1 MIDKDLEFLSECS
14 NDKLLVLTDYLVF
27 DKDGK
32 KRLTESLSNT
42 KEFTRNYPDNL
53 KEILPQ
59 VIDEFQ
65 HFGGNSLMNLIR
77 KHGVNYR
84 TILEDVCDRYKVN
97 YNKSNSTEQL
107 ETYLLQKVLIT
118 AVDKM
123 SDEDLSHIN
132 AKYDKEQLRQAIL
145 DGNAMAPAFL
155 GMATLLISQ
164 LSKAAAVKIAAVLAG
179 GALARIVAF
188 ANPILAVFAA
198 AWQVNDF
205 LGPAYRVTVPF
216 VLTIAYYRKT
226 YLLTDEELKNILK

>member
-1 MIDKDLEFLSECS
+1 MIDKDLEFLSDCS
-14 NDKLLVLTDYLVF
+14 NDQLLVLTDYLVF
-27 DKDGK
+27 DEKGN
-32 KRLTESLSNT
+32 KRLTESLSKK
-42 KEFTRNYPDNL
+42 KEFVRNYPDNL
-53 KEILPQ
+53 KEILPL

-77 KHGVNYR
+77 NHGADYR
-84 TILEDVCDRYKVN
+84 TVLEDVCDREKVN

-123 SDEDLSHIN
+123 TEEDLSHIY
-132 AKYDKEQLRQAIL
+132 AKYNKEQLRQAIL

-164 LSKAAAVKIAAVLAG
+164 LSKVAAVKVAAALGGLALGRFIAVANPVLAVL
-179 GALARIVAF
+179 
-188 ANPILAVFAA
+188 AA

-216 VLTIAYYRKT
+216 VLTVAYYRKI
-226 YLLTDEELKNILK
+226 YRLTDEELKGILG